1 MTLETL
7 QALAPLARTLKRL
20 SCGVI
25 IDGPLLPVCSSIAGF
40 LQLEQLELEFYN
52 STGVV
57 SRSWPKASEA
67 DLQPLSSLSSLRAY
81 AVQLWHKHT
90 SFLSGMRQLE
100 YICLNMSMRGP
111 ADVSSLLSFAGSL
124 RAAVLNY
131 YDRSE
136 AGLTS
141 FAAAVSNLPTLTN
154 LFLGVQPGTL
164 VAFSELSLKQWTR
177 LKTLT
182 LHCKASCVRCAIL
195 QTLTVQSPLPLGS
208 ASGLVAVS
216 SLKHLRRLV
225 ITDKAAAALD
235 DDSRRELKATLL
247 RTRIFYG

>member
-20 SCGVI
+20 TGATRTRILQQYWCGFEI
-25 IDGPLLPVCSSIAGF
+25 LA
-40 LQLEQLELEFYN
+40 
-52 STGVV
+52 
-57 SRSWPKASEA
+57 KASEA

-182 LHCKASCVRCAIL
+182 LHCKGTGNDRGTELVLPGAILKRLASDVPSL